1 MVMRFEYPFN
11 ERVRSWMRLEYL
23 LDRLKFFSGPGD
35 ARLHQVAL
43 ASLFDVLDAT
53 ERTDVKGGIMQD
65 LERQKTT
72 LSGLQDHPGVD
83 AKALSSV
90 IAEIDQAHLALSNQG
105 RTGQSLRDN
114 DWLTSLR
121 GRLAV
126 AGGGTQVDMPSF
138 HAWQCQ
144 DEATRCADLRRW
156 VEPLMPLDQ
165 GIGLVMRLLRQS
177 GEAQDDIARQGAY
190 QQMLG
195 GKSYQLLRVWLE
207 PEHGV
212 FPEMSANKYMVW
224 VRFSEQTGQS
234 KPQPVQRDVPFRYAL
249 CAL

>member
-1 MVMRFEYPFN
+1 MNGFAPGCAGVPA
-11 ERVRSWMRLEYL
+11 RSAQV
-23 LDRLKFFSGPGD
+23 FFWAGD

>member
-1 MVMRFEYPFN
+1 
-11 ERVRSWMRLEYL
+11 MRLEYL
-23 LDRLKFFSGPGD
+23 LDRLKYFSQPAD

-43 ASLFDVLDAT
+43 SALFDVLDAT
-53 ERTDVKGGIMQD
+53 ERTDAKGGVLQD
-65 LERQKTT
+65 LERQKVA
-72 LSGLQDHPGVD
+72 LGALADHPGVNTQ
-83 AKALSSV
+83 ALSEV
-90 IAEIDQAHLALSNQG
+90 IEEIDRAYVALSVVG

-144 DEATRCADLRRW
+144 DEAVRCADLQQW
-156 VEPLMPLDQ
+156 IEPLLPLDQ
-165 GIGLVMRLLRQS
+165 GISLVMRLLRQS
-177 GEAQDDIARQGAY
+177 GEQEHAVAQQGAY

-195 GKSYQLLRVWLE
+195 GKTYQLLRVWLD
-207 PEHGV
+207 PAIGV
-212 FPEMSANKYMVW
+212 FPEMSANKYMAW
-224 VRFSEQTGQS
+224 VRFSEQIGQS
-234 KPQPVQRDVPFRYAL
+234 KPQHVQRDVPFRFAL

>member
-1 MVMRFEYPFN
+1 MRFEYPFN

-23 LDRLKFFSGPGD
+23 LDRLKYFAQPGD

-43 ASLFDVLDAT
+43 SALFDVLDAT
-53 ERTDVKGGIMQD
+53 ERTDVKGGVLQD
-65 LERQKTT
+65 LERQKVV
-72 LSGLQDHPGVD
+72 LSGLTDHPGVD
-83 AKALSSV
+83 ARALSDV
-90 IAEIDQAHLALSNQG
+90 IQEIDQAHTTLSAMG

-126 AGGGTQVDMPSF
+126 PGGGTQVDMPSF

-144 DEATRCADLRRW
+144 SEGTRCADLQDW
-156 VEPLMPLDQ
+156 LAPLLPLDE
-165 GIGLVMRLLRQS
+165 GIALVMRLLRQS
-177 GEAQDDIARQGAY
+177 GEQQQAVAQQGAF

-195 GKSYQLLRVWLE
+195 GKSYQLLRVWLD
-207 PEHGV
+207 PELGV
-212 FPEMSANKYMVW
+212 FPEMSANKYMAW

-234 KPQPVQRDVPFRYAL
+234 KPQHVQRDVPFRYAL

>member
-1 MVMRFEYPFN
+1 MRFEYPFN

-23 LDRLKFFSGPGD
+23 LDRLKFFAGPGD

-43 ASLFDVLDAT
+43 TALFDVLDAT
-53 ERTDVKGGIMQD
+53 ERTDVKGGVMQD
-65 LERQKTT
+65 LERQK
-72 LSGLQDHPGVD
+72 LSLFALQDHPDVD
-83 AKALSSV
+83 SKALAQV
-90 IAEIDQAHLALSNQG
+90 IGEIDRTHADLSGQG
-105 RTGQSLRDN
+105 RTGQTLRDN

-144 DEATRCADLRRW
+144 DEATRCADLRGW
-156 VEPLMPLDQ
+156 VEPLLPLDQ
-165 GIGLVMRLLRQS
+165 GIALIMRLLRQS
-177 GEAQDDIARQGAY
+177 GESKDEIARQGAY

-207 PEHGV
+207 PEHGL

-224 VRFSEQTGQS
+224 VRFSEQLGQS
-234 KPQPVQRDVPFRYAL
+234 KPQPVHRDVAFRYAL
-249 CAL
+249 CTL

>member
-1 MVMRFEYPFN
+1 MRFEYPFN

-23 LDRLKFFSGPGD
+23 LDRLKFFAGPGD
-35 ARLHQVAL
+35 ARMHQVAL
-43 ASLFDVLDAT
+43 TALFDVLDAT
-53 ERTDVKGGIMQD
+53 ERTDVKGGVMQD
-65 LERQKTT
+65 LERQKLT
-72 LSGLQDHPGVD
+72 LSALQDHPGVD
-83 AKALSSV
+83 DKALSEV
-90 IAEIDQAHLALSNQG
+90 IDEIDHAHATLSNQG

-121 GRLAV
+121 GRLAL

-144 DEATRCADLRRW
+144 DEATRCADLRQW
-156 VEPLMPLDQ
+156 VEPLLPLDH
-165 GIGLVMRLLRQS
+165 GIGLIMRLLRQS
-177 GEAQDDIARQGAY
+177 GESQDEIARQGAY

-195 GKSYQLLRVWLE
+195 GKSYHLLRVWLE
-207 PEHGV
+207 PEHGL

-224 VRFSEQTGQS
+224 VRFSEQLGQS
-234 KPQPVQRDVPFRYAL
+234 KPQPVNRDVAFRYAL

>member
-1 MVMRFEYPFN
+1 MTRFEYPFN
-11 ERVRSWMRLEYL
+11 ERVRAWMRLEYL

-43 ASLFDVLDAT
+43 TALFDVLDAT

-65 LERQKTT
+65 LERQKIT
-72 LSGLQDHPGVD
+72 LSALKDHPGVD
-83 AKALSSV
+83 ERALAEVIREIDAAHAALS
-90 IAEIDQAHLALSNQG
+90 ALG
-105 RTGQSLRDN
+105 RTGQALRDN

-121 GRLAV
+121 GRLAL

-144 DEATRCADLRRW
+144 SDEVRCADLHRW
-156 VEPLMPLDQ
+156 IDPLLPLDQ
-165 GIGLVMRLLRQS
+165 GIGLIMRLLRQS
-177 GEAQDDIARQGAY
+177 GETQDEVARQGAF

-195 GKSYQLLRVWLE
+195 GKSYQLLRVWIDPGL
-207 PEHGV
+207 GV
-212 FPEMSANKYMVW
+212 FPEMSANKYMAW
-224 VRFSEQTGQS
+224 IRFSEQAGDA

-249 CAL
+249 CTL